1 MPRTRR
7 LVNGEAKTAYH
18 IMSRTA
24 LDGFP
29 FGDVQKDELVKI
41 IKKFSKLFFVEVFGF
56 CIMGN
61 HFHLL
66 VQMFPKHYYKDE
78 EIRNRCKAHYG
89 EDFELSDEQIDNYRV
104 CLITRTIFKPNFG

>member
-7 LVNGEAKTAYH
+7 LVNGEEKTAYH

-29 FGDVQKDELVKI
+29 FGDVEKDELVKI
-41 IKKFSKLFFVEVFGF
+41 IKKFSALFFVEVFGF

-61 HFHLL
+61 HFLCRALHKKCY
-66 VQMFPKHYYKDE
+66 V
-78 EIRNRCKAHYG
+78 
-89 EDFELSDEQIDNYRV
+89 
-104 CLITRTIFKPNFG
+104 KPRIM